1 MNGLNRAVDVILQW
15 SADRP
20 QERVRA
26 AALLGEVIQDCE
38 EAIQVWQDYL
48 AKPGAPGDH
57 WTLLSWIGPQR
68 VRQLHEI
75 NLKTKARIAQ
85 LGALAGPAAGR
96 FVDLAEDDVI
106 EMAYRQLQPD
116 ETGPAAANTA
126 VQAMRARIDAIRK
139 SIERVRTA
147 RPVAKA
153 AAPRPAA
160 ATKKQSGAKKPPV
173 KKPLGNKQAAQPKPA
188 RKAAP
193 KPKTKKKKRAR

>member
-26 AALLGEVIQDCE
+26 VALLGAVMQDCE

-48 AKPGAPGDH
+48 ARPGAPGDR

-68 VRQLHEI
+68 VRHLHEI
-75 NLKTKARIAQ
+75 NLKTKARVAQ
-85 LGALAGPAAGR
+85 LGALAGPAASR

-116 ETGPAAANTA
+116 ETGPAAANAA
-126 VQAMRARIDAIRK
+126 VQAMRARIDAIGK
-139 SIERVRTA
+139 FIERVRTA
-147 RPVAKA
+147 RPAAK

-160 ATKKQSGAKKPPV
+160 APKKPSGAKKPPA
-173 KKPLGNKQAAQPKPA
+173 KKPSAKKPA
-188 RKAAP
+188 AKPKAAGKSAP